1 MFCYIHILLLILV
14 SIICLPTPEP
24 QQQLKFFA
32 KEEFLIKDGKSK
44 SSNLRINSETDTAS
58 TYIDSTKVVVY
69 FYKNKTIENHE
80 LNVTA
85 KNLPDKRYIS
95 SYYVQLPKENKK
107 TLDQISYS
115 CKSVKLSNDKV
126 SDQECKS
133 SFKEEGDK
141 YTFTFNSRL
150 FNSDKL
156 IIKFKY
162 SKVSQTKEKIYKR
175 EYYSI
180 PSIKNAGKCDFT
192 FIISKNY
199 KNLGLKNNYLKK
211 ENDNE
216 YVYKGNCPDE
226 KLEETFRMS
235 PIKTYW
241 KTDESYFLQSSEPF
255 SKNISFTF
263 LRMYKGGKNRNKD
276 YKLTTNE
283 GIVLNDS
290 ELIHDEIYLKTELPG
305 KNNKN
310 VGVNLHTAF
319 ANNLNNDFIVYTSD
333 KYYELNQNIDEVIKA
348 KVDEIIHDPNSEY
361 KDYPD
366 YYKLG
371 KFVHNYMTYDL
382 SYTGKN
388 LTALEIF
395 NEKHGVCEHYTRLY
409 NTMLNQIGIKTVTII
424 GYGLQNAT
432 SVNEKTSGH
441 EWTGALI
448 DGKWKELDAT
458 FDLLEGISSA
468 HIFKGFNEEK
478 YTYNGPTDMKLYKS
492 INLQMIDN
500 LDEEEADYTYVEPQ
514 LKYNEEED
522 KKDYEDIPEPSFDL
536 EIDNIDDTDTDT
548 DFIIMPPRKGYAIK
562 LSISIYFYILY
573 LLFLL

>member
-44 SSNLRINSETDTAS
+44 SSNLKINSETDTAS

-85 KNLPDKRYIS
+85 KNLPDKRYIT

-115 CKSVKLSNDKV
+115 CKLVKLSNDKV

-162 SKVSQTKEKIYKR
+162 SKVSQTKENIYKT
-175 EYYSI
+175 ESCLI
-180 PSIKNAGKCDFT
+180 PSIKEAGKCDYT
-192 FIISKNY
+192 FIIPKNY
-199 KNLGLKNNYLKK
+199 KSLGLKYNYLKK
-211 ENDNE
+211 ETDNE
-216 YVYKGNCPDE
+216 YVYKGDCPDE

-255 SKNISFTF
+255 SRNISFTF
-263 LRMYKGGKNRNKD
+263 LRMYKGGKIRNKD

-290 ELIHDEIYLKTELPG
+290 ELIHDEVYLKTELPG
-305 KNNKN
+305 KNNNN
-310 VGVNLHTAF
+310 VGVNLHTSF
-319 ANNLNNDFIVYTSD
+319 TNNLNNDFIVYTSD

-348 KVDEIIHDPNSEY
+348 KVDEIINDPNSKY

-371 KFVHNYMTYDL
+371 KFVHNYMEYDTD
-382 SYTGKN
+382 YTGKN
-388 LTALEIF
+388 LTVLEIF
-395 NEKHGVCEHYTRLY
+395 NEKHGVCEHYTHLY

-424 GYGLQNAT
+424 GYGLENVT
-432 SVNEKTSGH
+432 SANEKTSGH
-441 EWTGALI
+441 AWTGALI
-448 DGKWKELDAT
+448 DGKWKEIDVT
-458 FDLLEGISSA
+458 WDLLEGISSA
-468 HIFKGFNEEK
+468 HLFKGFNEEK

-500 LDEEEADYTYVEPQ
+500 LDTEEADYTYVEPQ

-522 KKDYEDIPEPSFDL
+522 KKDNEVIPEPSFGSVA
-536 EIDNIDDTDTDT
+536 DNIDDTDTET
-548 DFIIMPPRKGYAIK
+548 FIILPTPKGYAIK
-562 LSISIYFYILY
+562 LSISIYFYIFY
-573 LLFLL
+573 LLFLI